1 MGIEMVLTSR
11 DRYVV
16 LTGDLKSSRKLSE
29 RAKVQ
34 EQLKSALKVVN
45 ERFDGAIAAK
55 FIVVGG
61 DGFQGMLSS
70 VEGIFDV
77 YYTLFEKIGYPFYVG
92 IGTGSISTSLSENVA
107 EMDGEAFHRSSGA
120 LSDIKKKKNWVAFE
134 SGREIDNVITA
145 SWNLMADTIW
155 NWSKRQKE
163 IVLYYRKHGGGREAV
178 KSASG
183 SFDVGERSIYK
194 TLRTGKYHLLKSV
207 EDVLKEVLN

>member
-1 MGIEMVLTSR
+1 MVLTSR

-29 RAKVQ
+29 RAYVQ
-34 EQLKSALKVVN
+34 EQLKGALKTVN
-45 ERFDGAIAAK
+45 EIFDGAIAAK

-70 VEGIFDV
+70 VEGVFDV
-77 YYTLFEKIGYPFYVG
+77 YYTLFEEVGYPFYVG
-92 IGTGSISTSLSENVA
+92 IGTGSISTGMSENVA

-134 SGREIDNVITA
+134 SGREIDTVITA
-145 SWNLMADTIW
+145 SWNLMANTIW

-163 IVLYYRKHGGGREAV
+163 IVLYYREHGEGREAV
-178 KSASG
+178 RSASANFG
-183 SFDVGERSIYK
+183 VGERSIY
-194 TLRTGKYHLLKSV
+194 
-207 EDVLKEVLN
+207 

>member
-1 MGIEMVLTSR
+1 MVLTSR

-34 EQLKSALKVVN
+34 EHLKSALKVVN
-45 ERFDGAIAAK
+45 ERFADVIAAK

-61 DGFQGMLSS
+61 DGFQGVLSS
-70 VEGIFDV
+70 VEDIFDI
-77 YYTLFEKIGYPFYVG
+77 YYTLFEKIEYPFYVG

-120 LSDIKKKKNWVAFE
+120 LSKIKKKRNWVAFE
-134 SGREIDNVITA
+134 SGREIDSVITA

-163 IVLYYRKHGGGREAV
+163 IILYYRQHGGGKEAV
-178 KSASG
+178 KSASE
-183 SFDVGERSIYK
+183 SLDVGERSIYK
-194 TLRTGKYHLLKSV
+194 TIRTGKYHLLKSM
-207 EDVLKEVLN
+207 EDALEEVLN

>member
-1 MGIEMVLTSR
+1 MVLTSR

-34 EQLKSALKVVN
+34 EHLKSALKVVN
-45 ERFDGAIAAK
+45 ERFADVIAAK

-61 DGFQGMLSS
+61 DGFQGVLSS
-70 VEGIFDV
+70 VEDIFDI
-77 YYTLFEKIGYPFYVG
+77 YYTLFEKIEYPFYVG

-120 LSDIKKKKNWVAFE
+120 LSKIKKKRNWVAFE
-134 SGREIDNVITA
+134 SGREIDSVITA

-163 IVLYYRKHGGGREAV
+163 IILYYRKHGGGKEAV
-178 KSASG
+178 KSASE
-183 SFDVGERSIYK
+183 SLDVGERSIYK
-194 TLRTGKYHLLKSV
+194 TIRTGKYHLLKSM
-207 EDVLKEVLN
+207 EDALEEVLN

>member
-11 DRYVV
+11 DGYVV

-29 RAKVQ
+29 RANVQ
-34 EQLKSALKVVN
+34 EQLKGALKTVN
-45 ERFDGAIAAK
+45 ERFGGVIAAK

-70 VEGIFDV
+70 VDGIFDV
-77 YYTLFEKIGYPFYVG
+77 YYTLFEMIGHPFYVG
-92 IGTGSISTSLSENVA
+92 IGTGSISTGLSENVA

-120 LSDIKKKKNWVAFE
+120 LGDIKKKKNWVAFE
-134 SGREIDNVITA
+134 SDMEIDDVITA

-163 IVLYYRKHGGGREAV
+163 IILYYRKHGEGRGAV
-178 KSASG
+178 RSASANFG
-183 SFDVGERSIYK
+183 VGERSIYK
-194 TLRTGKYHLLKSV
+194 TLRTGKYHLLQSV
-207 EDVLKEVLN
+207 EDALKEILN